1 MRSSVLVQKWRYF
14 TLESGTESDFFS
26 ILGNCSWL
34 LPATIAGTF
43 RGKVVFG
50 YIFENDFFSF
60 INGVEFYF
68 CLLNQK
74 KLLYGKFICPNLF
87 KTS

>member
-1 MRSSVLVQKWRYF
+1 MFGTSYDVSTWFLEFWIMRSSVLVQKWRYF
-14 TLESGTESDFFS
+14 TLEPGTESDFFS

-50 YIFENDFFSF
+50 YIFENDFFF
-60 INGVEFYF
+60 FY
-68 CLLNQK
+68 
-74 KLLYGKFICPNLF
+74 
-87 KTS
+87 